1 MHISWRGI
9 ASFYIADWW
18 TKWMDVLQTVI
29 AASHNYS
36 PQLEARVCA
45 RARSRVHRL
54 AKCNKCTHESNK
66 RQTPMTNRQTIS
78 VPSAM
83 SGDLFVIKDGMTI
96 NPVERICQQFEAC
109 YCCFSFLRDS
119 EKTIMDTVIYP
130 YVFSQLYLYVC
141 RITCDRWQRMER
153 QICDSVCTI
162 IFGYIELR
170 LREFHFSNYKRLY
183 SIQI

>member
-9 ASFYIADWW
+9 ASFYIADWR

-45 RARSRVHRL
+45 RARVHRL

-96 NPVERICQQFEAC
+96 NPVERICQQFDAC
-109 YCCFSFLRDS
+109 YCCFSSLRDS
-119 EKTIMDTVIYP
+119 EKTIIDTANRSIYA
-130 YVFSQLYLYVC
+130 YVFSQFYLYVC
-141 RITCDRWQRMER
+141 RDNLQSLTTYGMTNLWQ
-153 QICDSVCTI
+153 CLN
-162 IFGYIELR
+162 FGYIELR

-183 SIQI
+183 YGQI